1 MLYEDVSEEFK
12 WLDPL
17 CPFWGLFKDFRACC
31 ELSKIKSYGR
41 CVPGQVVFNALS
53 ESVAHQLGKDGT
65 GIGIVHRLRDRGD
78 GPVRMATA
86 KIKLVSELDGRRT
99 RRDGKR
105 RLNGCRGGYGQG
117 EERRRNGSVSV
128 RNGYE
133 HWRDPRGCLRLSG
146 RVFGW
151 DSR

>member
-1 MLYEDVSEEFK
+1 MLDKDVSEEFK

-31 ELSKIKSYGR
+31 ELSKIIKYHGR
-41 CVPGQVVFNALS
+41 CVPGQAVFNALS
-53 ESVAHQLGKDGT
+53 ESVVHRLGKDGT
-65 GIGIVHRLRDRGD
+65 GISIVHRLRNRGD

-105 RLNGCRGGYGQG
+105 RLNGCRVRGEYSPNAAVLGCDGTGLKGGYGQAD
-117 EERRRNGSVSV
+117 RRREPPGAPS
-128 RNGYE
+128 
-133 HWRDPRGCLRLSG
+133 P
-146 RVFGW
+146 
-151 DSR
+151 